1 VQQFI
6 AVTVDVRLPRRPP
19 HISKSCLLQ
28 PAWTTTPNRTEQNLI
43 VSSGKAEVEVTNNRR
58 LHTRYYTIE
67 ATTDRHEELL
77 SELLVTDSSVY
88 CLSLL
93 NTVSAKDVLEFSSSG
108 SLLLSSQNALDEQ

>member
-1 VQQFI
+1 M
-6 AVTVDVRLPRRPP
+6 
-19 HISKSCLLQ
+19 
-28 PAWTTTPNRTEQNLI
+28 
-43 VSSGKAEVEVTNNRR
+43 EVTNNRR

-108 SLLLSSQNALDEQ
+108 SLSLSSQNALDEQWTIENDQALILLCLAVASSMCLCTFGLHCAVYI